1 MEALAALARM
11 SVSLVAVLGLL
22 YLAARW
28 LRRSKLAG
36 LGGTEAVA
44 VLTRQGVGH
53 KAGVAVVRVGER
65 ALVVGVT
72 EQQVTLL
79 AETTLAE
86 LGAAD
91 AVDEPAGDAAAGPA
105 APPLAQPVTV
115 ELPGTGEPVAR
126 VVGER
131 YTRRAGTRGTAGPTA
146 PTSTPTSTPAPTPAT
161 TPATTSAPAAATA
174 VAPAPGRHSAPT
186 GALAG
191 SALSPATWTKAVDV
205 LRERTTRR

>member
-36 LGGTEAVA
+36 LGGAEGVA

-86 LGAAD
+86 LGAD
-91 AVDEPAGDAAAGPA
+91 EAVSGPA
-105 APPLAQPVTV
+105 AAPAAEEAAEPVTV

-126 VVGER
+126 AVGER

-146 PTSTPTSTPAPTPAT
+146 PTSTPAPTPAT
-161 TPATTSAPAAATA
+161 TSATTSTAAPAAA
-174 VAPAPGRHSAPT
+174 VVPAPGRHSAST